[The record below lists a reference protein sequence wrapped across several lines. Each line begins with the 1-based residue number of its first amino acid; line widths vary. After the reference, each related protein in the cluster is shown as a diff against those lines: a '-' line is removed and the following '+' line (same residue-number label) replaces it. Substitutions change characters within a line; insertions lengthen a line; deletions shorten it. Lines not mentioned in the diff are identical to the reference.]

1 MSSFKN
7 RDFFNIFAADIDEV
21 MNWFG
26 KYDIESIELVVSSII
41 NTQDETKLIVGNK
54 LEQTGV
60 KISFIPFKNQRN
72 SAFRKND
79 TDGDHTL
86 SNGLKTNE
94 NE

>member
-1 MSSFKN
+1 
-7 RDFFNIFAADIDEV
+7 

-26 KYDIESIELVVSSII
+26 KYDIELIELVVSSII

-60 KISFIPFKNQRN
+60 KISFKPFKNQRN
-72 SAFRKND
+72 SANMKNG
-79 TDGDHTL
+79 TDCDHSL
-86 SNGLKTNE
+86 SNGLRNNE